1 MMPLQVRASNARER
15 QVWVDRLRHCSFLHS
30 DQEISS
36 GILRSG
42 ADLPDIGAP
51 SLPLTSMDSM
61 GAVQDA
67 LNTVY
72 NKQESLAKMI
82 EAMPLPRPDDSTS
95 PSCHNTKLLMIK
107 ANSHAVLNC
116 LQTSCDL
123 LQQLGE
129 QQILNY
135 QQ

>member
-1 MMPLQVRASNARER
+1 
-15 QVWVDRLRHCSFLHS
+15 
-30 DQEISS
+30 
-36 GILRSG
+36 
-42 ADLPDIGAP
+42 
-51 SLPLTSMDSM
+51 MDSM

-67 LNTVY
+67 LSAVY
-72 NKQESLAKMI
+72 TKQESLAKMI
-82 EAMPLPRPDDSTS
+82 EGMPVPKPDDTTS

-107 ANSHAVLNC
+107 ANSHAVLSC

>member
-1 MMPLQVRASNARER
+1 
-15 QVWVDRLRHCSFLHS
+15 
-30 DQEISS
+30 
-36 GILRSG
+36 
-42 ADLPDIGAP
+42 
-51 SLPLTSMDSM
+51 MDSM

-67 LNTVY
+67 LSTVY
-72 NKQESLAKMI
+72 TKQESLAKMI
-82 EAMPLPRPDDSTS
+82 EAMPVPKPDDTTS

-107 ANSHAVLNC
+107 ANSHAVINC